1 MNFNGIEKF
10 YHYTS
15 LDSALKILLTESL
28 LFSKLE
34 RMNDINES
42 HRSLFFSFDSN
53 EEDLKKQI
61 ESCSQISLTQ
71 DSQRLGFNI
80 PAMWGHYASKG
91 YGVCLAFD
99 KSKIQKV
106 LDAMGNVDHKDVKY
120 STNHNNSIVW
130 DNSVDALDFLKE
142 NKDSIFFEKTEDW
155 CYEQEYRILNWNHE
169 PGASLKIGDSL
180 IAVIVC
186 LSNENVDSIFNSQ
199 MVKMLKKVTSVP
211 VLQCGGFLG
220 DLGLRD
226 EDGNDVLKEN
236 QVLELDI

>member
-1 MNFNGIEKF
+1 MNFNEIEKL

-15 LDSALKILLTESL
+15 LDSALKILLSNSL

-42 HRSLFFSFDSN
+42 HRSLFFSFDK
-53 EEDLKKQI
+53 EEEELKTCI

-99 KSKIQKV
+99 KSKIETILGTMKEIDYGQV
-106 LDAMGNVDHKDVKY
+106 EY
-120 STNHNNSIVW
+120 SNEHNNSIVL
-130 DNSVDALDFLKE
+130 NGNRSPLEFLKNE
-142 NKDSIFFEKTEDW
+142 KKTIFFEKTADW
-155 CYEQEYRILNWNHE
+155 SYEQEYRILNWNHT
-169 PGASLKIGDSL
+169 PNACLQLGDSL

-186 LSNENVDSIFNSQ
+186 LCNENVESIFNSQ
-199 MVKMLKKVTSVP
+199 IVKMLKKVTSVP
-211 VLQCGGFLG
+211 VLQCGDFLG

>member
-1 MNFNGIEKF
+1 MNFNEIEKL

-99 KSKIQKV
+99 KSKIETI
-106 LDAMGNVDHKDVKY
+106 LGTM
-120 STNHNNSIVW
+120 
-130 DNSVDALDFLKE
+130 KE
-142 NKDSIFFEKTEDW
+142 ID
-155 CYEQEYRILNWNHE
+155 Y
-169 PGASLKIGDSL
+169 G
-180 IAVIVC
+180 
-186 LSNENVDSIFNSQ
+186 
-199 MVKMLKKVTSVP
+199 
-211 VLQCGGFLG
+211 
-220 DLGLRD
+220 
-226 EDGNDVLKEN
+226 
-236 QVLELDI
+236 QVE